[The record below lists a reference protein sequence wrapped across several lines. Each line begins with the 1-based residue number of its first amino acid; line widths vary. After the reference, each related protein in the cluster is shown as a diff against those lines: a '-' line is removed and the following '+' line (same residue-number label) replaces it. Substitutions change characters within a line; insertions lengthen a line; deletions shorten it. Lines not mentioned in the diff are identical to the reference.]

1 MKRRQF
7 IKATAAGTL
16 GITFIPVAA
25 NRFVSPLFG
34 ATNPDAVWVD
44 GGEPEALLESAM
56 NALGGMEKFISSG
69 DVVVIKPNMAW
80 DRAPEYA
87 ATTNPHLIAAI
98 AKQCKNAGAKSVK
111 VFDRT
116 CNNPLRCYRS
126 SKIQKT
132 AEDAGAEVG
141 HVRDHRF
148 TNLTLENGQLVK
160 EWPIYDEYLEADK
173 VINVPIAKHHSMSR
187 VTLGLKNLMGVMGGE
202 RGDLHNNFSQKL
214 ADINAQILPTLTI
227 IDAYRV
233 LMHNGPV
240 GGNLSDVKTAK
251 TLIASSCTVTADS
264 IALELFD
271 LDVDSVPYIKEAFSR
286 GLNTF
291 ARGNA
296 TIQRINLG

>member
-7 IKATAAGTL
+7 LKATAAGTL
-16 GITFIPVAA
+16 GVTFIQVAA
-25 NRFVSPLFG
+25 DKFVSPLFG
-34 ATNPDAVWVD
+34 ATGPDAVWVE

-56 NALGGMEKFISSG
+56 NSLGGMQKFISSG

-87 ATTNPHLIAAI
+87 ATTNPDLIAAI
-98 AKQCKNAGAKSVK
+98 TKQCKAAGAKSVK

-126 SKIQKT
+126 TKIQKT
-132 AEDAGAEVG
+132 AEDAGADVG

-148 TNLTLENGQLVK
+148 TNLTLDNGQLVK

-202 RGDLHNNFSQKL
+202 RGDLHNHFPQKL

-227 IDAYRV
+227 IDAYRM

-240 GGNLSDVKTAK
+240 GGNLSDVKMAK
-251 TLIASSCTVTADS
+251 TLIASSCTVTADAM
-264 IALELFD
+264 ALELFD
-271 LDVDSVPYIKEAFSR
+271 LDVDSVPYIREAFNR
-286 GLNTF
+286 GLNKF
-291 ARGNA
+291 AQGSA